1 MSEEHPPA
9 SPADIWNKVWS
20 WAVVGS
26 VLALLLGLWVSFMTS
41 AHPWLGDVF
50 LVTSAV
56 LFLAKFL
63 TWEEARQQTPSLRH
77 RISLLA
83 ILITAMVSIA
93 SILGSH
99 YLNRSKENTEPKG
112 DAKPLQTQQL
122 NENRNASEKIESAQ
136 ASTDPE
142 LATVQLNCVGLR

>member
-1 MSEEHPPA
+1 MSDEHPPA
-9 SPADIWNKVWS
+9 SPPDIWNKLWS

-26 VLALLLGLWVSFMTS
+26 VLGLLLGLWVSFMTS

-56 LFLAKFL
+56 LFLTKFL
-63 TWEEARQQTPSLRH
+63 TWEEARQQTHSVRH

-99 YLNRSKENTEPKG
+99 YLNHSKENTEPKT
-112 DAKPLQTQQL
+112 DDKPRQVRQP
-122 NENRNASEKIESAQ
+122 NDNKNSSENIESEQ
-136 ASTDPE
+136 ITSDKE
-142 LATVQLNCVGLR
+142 LATVQLNC